1 FCYNPEFIALGN
13 VVRGLLEPDMVLIGE
28 SDARSGDL
36 LERLYLKYN
45 TNRPKI
51 ARMSLT
57 SAELAKI
64 SVNSYVTMKI
74 SFTNQL
80 RIVAEQFQDTNIHAI
95 LEAIGSDSRVGHKY
109 LRPGLSYGGPC
120 FPRDNRL
127 VAYAAKQVGL
137 SAPLAEATDA
147 VNELSK
153 ERLAQQVL
161 ASVK

>member
-1 FCYNPEFIALGN
+1 
-13 VVRGLLEPDMVLIGE
+13 
-28 SDARSGDL
+28 
-36 LERLYLKYN
+36 
-45 TNRPKI
+45 
-51 ARMSLT
+51 
-57 SAELAKI
+57 AELAKI
-64 SVNSYVTMKI
+64 SVTSYVTMKI

-127 VAYAAKQVGL
+127 VAYAARLVGL
-137 SAPLAEATDA
+137 SAPLAEATEA

-153 ERLAQQVL
+153 EGLAQQVL
-161 ASVK
+161 ASVKPGDAVAVLGMAYRPNTYIAEESAGLHVAQTLKRHGCGGVVHDFAANTKNCPSLLEF